1 MANRGATNASAQS
14 GSLTKPPVVKHP
26 TVPFGL
32 GQYGAMKEKEE
43 RYLFGTDDEIRNRN
57 ATGYNFGGTPP
68 ENAAPNFKQIVAGPT
83 SKDLHKPGPTS
94 RQGQRK
100 VGTTRRAQ
108 QTRAK

>member
-68 ENAAPNFKQIVAGPT
+68 ENSPPSFKQIVAGPT
-83 SKDLHKPGPTS
+83 SKDLNKPGPTS
-94 RQGQRK
+94 KQGNSKFGTPRK
-100 VGTTRRAQ
+100 YI
-108 QTRAK
+108 